1 MVLRF
6 IAGRIAGL
14 AVVLVLVAT
23 IVFVIS
29 RVIPGDPAAV
39 MLGASATA
47 EDAAKLRAQ
56 FGLDAPLVVQYVD
69 WMLQLARLDLGQS
82 IFLGQSVAS
91 AMLDRA
97 GLTATLGALGL
108 GLAILIGIPAGIA
121 VAVWRGKLVD
131 RVLNGSALLA
141 ASLPSFWI
149 GLILIRYLAA
159 RAGWFPVSGYGAPGA
174 GLGERL
180 HHLVLPAIALALPN
194 AVLLLRTTRT
204 SMLEVL
210 SADYVRTARAKGLR
224 PSTIIVKHALRN
236 ALVPILTVVG
246 IAAAFMIG
254 STTVTETVFGL
265 PGVGNLVVSAVLRR
279 DYPVIQ
285 GALVVIS
292 GLYVLLNF
300 LIDLLYLA
308 VDPRVRAGAR

>member
-1 MVLRF
+1 VLRF
-6 IAGRIAGL
+6 IAARLAGL
-14 AVVLVLVAT
+14 VIVMFLVAT

-39 MLGASATA
+39 MLGAAATA
-47 EDAAKLRAQ
+47 EDAARLRTQ
-56 FGLDAPLVVQYVD
+56 LGLDAPLLTQYVA
-69 WMLQLARLDLGQS
+69 WIGQLLRFDLGDS

-91 AMLDRA
+91 AMLERSE
-97 GLTATLGALGL
+97 LTINLASMGL
-108 GLAILIGIPAGIA
+108 GLAVLVGIPGGII
-121 VAVWRGKLVD
+121 VAVWRGTAVD
-131 RVLNGSALLA
+131 RILNGTALLA

-159 RAGWFPVSGYGAPGA
+159 KFGWFPVSGYGPPEA
-174 GLGERL
+174 GWREKVY
-180 HHLVLPAIALALPN
+180 HLVLPAIALALPN

-210 SADYVRTARAKGLR
+210 SGDYIRTARAKGLSPWTVVAR
-224 PSTIIVKHALRN
+224 HALRN

-246 IAAAFMIG
+246 LAAAFMIG

-265 PGVGNLVVSAVLRR
+265 PGVGQLVVAAVLRR

-292 GLYVLLNF
+292 GIYVLLNF
-300 LIDLLYLA
+300 LVDMLYLL
-308 VDPRVRAGAR
+308 VDPRVRAGAQ

>member
-1 MVLRF
+1 L
-6 IAGRIAGL
+6 AGL
-14 AVVLVLVAT
+14 IVVMFLVAT

-29 RVIPGDPAAV
+29 RVLPGDPAAV

-47 EDAAKLRAQ
+47 EDAAKLRSQ
-56 FGLDAPLVVQYVD
+56 FGLDQPLAVQYVQ
-69 WMLQLARLDLGQS
+69 WIGQLLRLDLGQS
-82 IFLGQSVAS
+82 IFLGQSVAT
-91 AMLDRA
+91 AMLQRA
-97 GLTATLGALGL
+97 ELTVNLSCLGL
-108 GLAILIGIPAGIA
+108 VLAVMIGIPAGIV
-121 VAVWRGKLVD
+121 VAVWRGRLVD
-131 RVLNGSALLA
+131 RLLNGSALLA

-149 GLILIRYLAA
+149 GLLLIQYLAA
-159 RAGWFPVSGYGAPGA
+159 RLGWFPISGYGPPEASWGD
-174 GLGERL
+174 RL
-180 HHLVLPAIALALPN
+180 YHLILPAIALALPN

-210 SADYVRTARAKGLR
+210 SADYVRTAKAKGVR
-224 PSTIIVKHALRN
+224 PWTVVTRHALRN
-236 ALVPILTVVG
+236 ALVPIVTVVG
-246 IAAAFMIG
+246 LAAAFMIG

-300 LIDLLYLA
+300 LIDVLYL
-308 VDPRVRAGAR
+308 VFDPRVRAGAR

>member
-1 MVLRF
+1 MLRF
-6 IAGRIAGL
+6 IAARLAGL
-14 AVVLVLVAT
+14 VIVMFLVAT

-39 MLGASATA
+39 MLGAAATA
-47 EDAAKLRAQ
+47 EDAARLRTQ
-56 FGLDAPLVVQYVD
+56 LGLDAPLLTQYIA
-69 WMLQLARLDLGQS
+69 WIGQLLRLDLGDS

-91 AMLDRA
+91 AMLERSE
-97 GLTATLGALGL
+97 LTINLASMGL
-108 GLAILIGIPAGIA
+108 GLAVLVGIPGGII
-121 VAVWRGKLVD
+121 VAVWRGTAVD
-131 RVLNGSALLA
+131 RILNGTALLA

-159 RAGWFPVSGYGAPGA
+159 KFGWFPVSGYGPPDADWR
-174 GLGERL
+174 EKVY
-180 HHLVLPAIALALPN
+180 HLVLPSIALALPN

-210 SADYVRTARAKGLR
+210 NGDYIRTARAKGLS
-224 PSTIIVKHALRN
+224 PSAVVGRHALRN

-246 IAAAFMIG
+246 LAAAFMIG

-265 PGVGNLVVSAVLRR
+265 PGVGQLVVAAVLRR

-292 GLYVLLNF
+292 GIYVLLNF
-300 LIDLLYLA
+300 LVDMLYLL
-308 VDPRVRAGAR
+308 VDPRVRAGAK

>member
-1 MVLRF
+1 MLRF
-6 IAGRIAGL
+6 IAARLAGL
-14 AVVLVLVAT
+14 VIVMFLVAT

-39 MLGASATA
+39 MLGAAATA
-47 EDAAKLRAQ
+47 EDAARLRTQ
-56 FGLDAPLVVQYVD
+56 LGLDAPLLTQYVA
-69 WMLQLARLDLGQS
+69 WIGQLLRFDLGDS
-82 IFLGQSVAS
+82 IFLGQSVTS
-91 AMLDRA
+91 AMLERSE
-97 GLTATLGALGL
+97 LTLNLAAMGL
-108 GLAILIGIPAGIA
+108 GLAVLFGIPAGII
-121 VAVWRGKLVD
+121 VAVWRGTAVD
-131 RVLNGSALLA
+131 RVLNGTALLA

-159 RAGWFPVSGYGAPGA
+159 KLGWFPVSGYGPPDASWR
-174 GLGERL
+174 EKVY
-180 HHLVLPAIALALPN
+180 HLVLPAIALALPN

-210 SADYVRTARAKGLR
+210 GADYVRTARAKGLSPWSVVAR
-224 PSTIIVKHALRN
+224 HALRN

-246 IAAAFMIG
+246 LATAFMIG

-265 PGVGNLVVSAVLRR
+265 PGVGQLVVAAVLRR

-292 GLYVLLNF
+292 GIYVLLNF
-300 LIDLLYLA
+300 LVDMLYLL
-308 VDPRVRAGAR
+308 VDPRVRAGAK

>member
-1 MVLRF
+1 MLRF
-6 IAGRIAGL
+6 IAARLAGL
-14 AVVLVLVAT
+14 VIVMVLVAT

-39 MLGASATA
+39 MLGAAATA
-47 EDAAKLRAQ
+47 EDAARLRAQ
-56 FGLDAPLVVQYVD
+56 LGLDAPLLTQYFA
-69 WMLQLARLDLGQS
+69 WIGQLLRFDLGDS

-91 AMLDRA
+91 AMLERSE
-97 GLTATLGALGL
+97 LTINLAAMGL
-108 GLAILIGIPAGIA
+108 GLAVLVGIPGGII
-121 VAVWRGKLVD
+121 VAVWRGTAID
-131 RVLNGSALLA
+131 RMLNGTALLA

-159 RAGWFPVSGYGAPGA
+159 KLGWFPVSGYGPPDA
-174 GLGERL
+174 GWREKVY
-180 HHLVLPAIALALPN
+180 HLVLPAIALALPN

-210 SADYVRTARAKGLR
+210 NGDYIRTARAKGLSPWAVVTR
-224 PSTIIVKHALRN
+224 HALRN

-246 IAAAFMIG
+246 LAAAFMIG

-265 PGVGNLVVSAVLRR
+265 PGVGQLVVAAVLRR

-292 GLYVLLNF
+292 GIYVLLNF
-300 LIDLLYLA
+300 LVDMLYLL
-308 VDPRVRAGAR
+308 VDPRVRAGAK

>member
-1 MVLRF
+1 MLRF
-6 IAGRIAGL
+6 IVERLAGL
-14 AVVLVLVAT
+14 IVVLVLVAT

-47 EDAAKLRAQ
+47 EDAAKLRTQ
-56 FGLDAPLVVQYVD
+56 FGLDEPLIIQFAN
-69 WMLQLARLDLGQS
+69 WMGQLARLDLGQS
-82 IFLGQSVAS
+82 IFLGQSVGS

-108 GLAILIGIPAGIA
+108 ALALLIGIPAGIA
-121 VAVWRGKLVD
+121 VAVWRGTVFD
-131 RVLNGSALLA
+131 RLLNGGALLA

-149 GLILIRYLAA
+149 GLLLIRYLAA
-159 RAGWFPVSGYGAPGA
+159 KAGWFPVSGYGAPGA
-174 GLGERL
+174 GWGERL

-210 SADYVRTARAKGLR
+210 SADYIRTARAKGL
-224 PSTIIVKHALRN
+224 PPGTVIIKHALRN
-236 ALVPILTVVG
+236 ALVPIVTVAG
-246 IAAAFMIG
+246 IATAFMIG

-285 GALVVIS
+285 GALVVIA

-300 LIDLLYLA
+300 LIDMLYFA